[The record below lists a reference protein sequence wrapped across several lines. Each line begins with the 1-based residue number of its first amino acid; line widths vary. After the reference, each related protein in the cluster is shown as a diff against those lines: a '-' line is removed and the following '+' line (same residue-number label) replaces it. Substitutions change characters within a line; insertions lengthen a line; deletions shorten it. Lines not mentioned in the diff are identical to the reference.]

1 MSSTS
6 VRDRAADGWTL
17 EVLLG
22 GLTAIAPLSI
32 DMYLAAMP
40 AIAADLDV
48 GIDAAQQTLPAF
60 FAGFAI
66 GQLVAGPVLDRLGRR
81 GPLLA
86 SLALFVAGSIGCAL
100 APSLEMLLVCRFLQ
114 ALGGSTAVVVPR
126 AVVRDVRSGVEIAR
140 TMSRL
145 MLVMGVAPIVAPLL
159 GGYVQ
164 AAWGWRA
171 IFVVLAGSGLVA
183 LGAAARLLPDTR
195 PLAATP
201 GGVSSVGPW
210 RALARDVRQLVREP
224 DFVRFAICG
233 GLVSAGMFAYIA
245 GSSFVLIEVH
255 HVPAVRYGWY
265 FGANALGLIAA
276 SQLNRWLLGR
286 ASAARILR
294 WSTTWVA
301 IAGLGVL
308 VATWTG
314 IGGLPGLA
322 ASLFAFVA
330 SIGLIGPNTTALALE
345 HHASRAGLASAV
357 LGAAGFTIAALA
369 SSAVGAL
376 HDGTARPMGAVMAF
390 AGAAAW
396 TVGRVGRP
404 APLARATAAGAS

>member
-6 VRDRAADGWTL
+6 VRERAADGWTL

-40 AIAADLDV
+40 AIAADLEV

-86 SLALFVAGSIGCAL
+86 SLALFVVGSIGCAL

-171 IFVVLAGSGLVA
+171 VFGVLAGSGLLA
-183 LGAAARLLPDTR
+183 LAAAARLLPDTR
-195 PLAATP
+195 PRSPTP
-201 GGVSSVGPW
+201 GGAPAGPW
-210 RALARDVRQLVREP
+210 RTLARDVGQLVREP

-376 HDGTARPMGAVMAF
+376 HDGTARPMGAVMAL

-396 TVGRVGRP
+396 VVGRLGNP
-404 APLARATAAGAS
+404 APLPRATAAGAS